1 MAAVA
6 AASIMSHGYKKN
18 KLLPH
23 DDDDFVLLRFAIFA
37 FTILATYIGIYMDFV
52 MVWYILC
59 IGKPKDDTNTIER
72 RPINVP

>member
-37 FTILATYIGIYMDFV
+37 FTILTTYIGI
-52 MVWYILC
+52 WYIRTTWTLLWC
-59 IGKPKDDTNTIER
+59 GIYY
-72 RPINVP
+72 V

>member
-37 FTILATYIGIYMDFV
+37 FTILTTYIGIYV
-52 MVWYILC
+52 LLGLC
-59 IGKPKDDTNTIER
+59 YGVVYTMYR
-72 RPINVP
+72 